1 MWKGF
6 ETDAEFTGDRD
17 NVSRD
22 WGLGKRG
29 LGLGRRGGLGGMGGL
44 GVGSRGELSEGVG
57 VRVESMAES

>member
-6 ETDAEFTGDRD
+6 ETDTELMGDRD

-29 LGLGRRGGLGGMGGL
+29 LGLGRRGGLGGKGHI
-44 GVGSRGELSEGVG
+44 
-57 VRVESMAES
+57 